1 MLLLLTCLFQYL
13 MALFTGP
20 HSDPADTS
28 HRDDECCKTTAPR
41 NGLTMTTLHT
51 PQWTNVV
58 KGAAVTA
65 TPTSRVKVAN
75 EILVERMKQL
85 HHVQEKVRERLT
97 ILQQAIQQW
106 QANCILSHASVQPSC
121 SSSSRGC
128 GDGSHGEVA
137 AARLGSRLEQI
148 VDSNSTTDSSS
159 ADELWEGSHG
169 NIRTR

>member
-1 MLLLLTCLFQYL
+1 MLLLLSCLFQYL

-28 HRDDECCKTTAPR
+28 HRDDDRCHKTTAPR
-41 NGLTMTTLHT
+41 NGLTTMHT
-51 PQWTNVV
+51 PPWTTMS
-58 KGAAVTA
+58 KSAAAAVTA

-75 EILVERMKQL
+75 EILVERMKRL

-106 QANCILSHASVQPSC
+106 QANSILSHVSSQPSC
-121 SSSSRGC
+121 SSDHGN
-128 GDGSHGEVA
+128 GNHGEA
-137 AARLGSRLEQI
+137 ATQLHNWLDQI
-148 VDSNSTTDSSS
+148 VDSYSTTDSSS
-159 ADELWEGSHG
+159 ADELWDGSHG